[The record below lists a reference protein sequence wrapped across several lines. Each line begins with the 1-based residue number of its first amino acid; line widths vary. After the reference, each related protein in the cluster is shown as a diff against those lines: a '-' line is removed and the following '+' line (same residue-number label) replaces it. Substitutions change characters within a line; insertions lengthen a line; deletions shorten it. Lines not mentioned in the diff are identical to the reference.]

1 MTTRFTKEQ
10 IQQARQADLFAYL
23 QANEP
28 GVLKKDGRNYRHR
41 EHDSLVYVTA
51 KNFWY
56 WNSRGKSITA
66 LDYLMEIRG
75 YSFAEAVSR
84 LIGDAPARASPQAT
98 YSQNDSKPKQQ
109 RPAKLYLPWPKK
121 CATGYFKYLRKRG
134 ISAKVIQRCRELGLL
149 YEGKYKPRKDE
160 KIVPVCVFVGKDEA
174 GKIKF
179 ACMRGIYEQ
188 LKKDV
193 YGSDKAF
200 SFCLPPE
207 KPHSSQ
213 VPSLKRRST
222 RSLTRPCRSLTA
234 GSGTATAFRSA
245 APRMLRCSLF
255 WSVTPKS
262 GALISIWTTTVRV

>member
-28 GVLKKDGRNYRHR
+28 GVLKKDGCNYRHR

-84 LIGDAPARASPQAT
+84 LIGDASARASPQAA

-109 RPAKLYLPWPKK
+109 RS
-121 CATGYFKYLRKRG
+121 CISRGRKNARPD
-134 ISAKVIQRCRELGLL
+134 ISNICGN
-149 YEGKYKPRKDE
+149 
-160 KIVPVCVFVGKDEA
+160 
-174 GKIKF
+174 
-179 ACMRGIYEQ
+179 
-188 LKKDV
+188 
-193 YGSDKAF
+193 
-200 SFCLPPE
+200 
-207 KPHSSQ
+207 
-213 VPSLKRRST
+213 
-222 RSLTRPCRSLTA
+222 A
-234 GSGTATAFRSA
+234 GSARG
-245 APRMLRCSLF
+245 
-255 WSVTPKS
+255 
-262 GALISIWTTTVRV
+262 